1 MRFKNIK
8 INKKVKIYDLLDKKN
23 YIKFVLSIT
32 LISFLI
38 LLLFGIPFYTI
49 ASEGTK
55 TIIKNIIYLFFT
67 LLLPSLF
74 FIFTFSYFFYFAY
87 YAKADNIKGLIKS
100 RYLPISDDE
109 IKKLNINNLND
120 YLEFVDNF
128 TKEKYI
134 LNEGYYYY
142 ILYLHDKH
150 IEFMNELAEKEYNED
165 IIFIET
171 HYINDNYF
179 NRFCLLK
186 KDKRIYFAFQSDN
199 TKYYKPSYDIDYENK
214 IYGDE
219 IIYIE

>member
-1 MRFKNIK
+1 M
-8 INKKVKIYDLLDKKN
+8 
-23 YIKFVLSIT
+23 
-32 LISFLI
+32 
-38 LLLFGIPFYTI
+38 
-49 ASEGTK
+49 
-55 TIIKNIIYLFFT
+55 
-67 LLLPSLF
+67 
-74 FIFTFSYFFYFAY
+74 
-87 YAKADNIKGLIKS
+87 IKS
-100 RYLPISDDE
+100 RYLPIPDDE

-134 LNEGYYYY
+134 LNERYYYY

-199 TKYYKPSYDIDYENK
+199 TKYYKPSYDIDYEDK